1 MNNAIQDAV
10 EALDW
15 LSISLNM
22 SHEEWCDSGSW
33 QDDFNDKIETIRATL
48 KSTPQWQPIETAPR
62 DGTWIL
68 GHYCGR
74 NWSVKNSIEGKHNC
88 VVICWEDRTDLVE
101 SRWNS
106 FGTSSYFEKDIDLWM
121 PITQPPEG
129 K

>member
-1 MNNAIQDAV
+1 MSESYVALIINSEKFIEHFGLKGKEAIEFLVMQA
-10 EALDW
+10 
-15 LSISLNM
+15 S
-22 SHEEWCDSGSW
+22 
-33 QDDFNDKIETIRATL
+33 
-48 KSTPQWQPIETAPR
+48 QWQPISTAPK

-88 VVICWEDRTDLVE
+88 VVIYWEDRTDLVE

-106 FGTSSYFEKDIDLWM
+106 FGPSSYFEKDIDLWM